1 MLDAAYEA
9 TLWAGVLNRAR
20 CVDAR
25 ARARATANSGA
36 DANSDADAGGGA
48 GADADSGS
56 RGSRDVFLTAL
67 GGGVFG
73 NDTEWIGGAI
83 GRAVARAHAACA
95 DINVRL
101 IKTPSL
107 WNVWTCKN

>member
-1 MLDAAYEA
+1 VLDAAYEA

-20 CVDAR
+20 
-25 ARARATANSGA
+25 
-36 DANSDADAGGGA
+36 AG
-48 GADADSGS
+48 
-56 RGSRDVFLTAL
+56 GSRDVFLTAL

-101 IKTPSL
+101 IDQNTLPLECVDLPKRIERPRGLLLFGYGMPELARTSIHI
-107 WNVWTCKN
+107 